1 MSKLG
6 NAAQWYHRHL
16 SQGPNHQPGSAVRAQ
31 DPGNWA
37 TDLEGGAQFG
47 YTLLVVVLLSNM
59 LAIFLQS
66 LSLRLGIVSERD
78 LAQACRDAYP
88 KARPTYPP
96 RPRKGQPSAVSWVL
110 LISSRALNLAKVN
123 MGLLHCWPHSV
134 LAQPDFMV
142 REKLAHRCVPAA
154 CVPGRLLLTAN
165 V

>member
-1 MSKLG
+1 MFWSALCWPAALPCAG
-6 NAAQWYHRHL
+6 QLPVAATPCAVCPYAVYNAGGSPTHDSFYALLIMFSCRPYYK
-16 SQGPNHQPGSAVRAQ
+16 SGSAVGLQ

-88 KARPTYPP
+88 KARPSSSPAPGGEECTV
-96 RPRKGQPSAVSWVL
+96 GAVFSAE
-110 LISSRALNLAKVN
+110 R
-123 MGLLHCWPHSV
+123 G
-134 LAQPDFMV
+134 
-142 REKLAHRCVPAA
+142 
-154 CVPGRLLLTAN
+154 
-165 V
+165 

>member
-1 MSKLG
+1 MRL
-6 NAAQWYHRHL
+6 
-16 SQGPNHQPGSAVRAQ
+16 Q

-88 KARPTYPP
+88 KARLTLHPDLE
-96 RPRKGQPSAVSWVL
+96 RRS
-110 LISSRALNLAKVN
+110 
-123 MGLLHCWPHSV
+123 GLQCHHCS
-134 LAQPDFMV
+134 FI
-142 REKLAHRCVPAA
+142 
-154 CVPGRLLLTAN
+154 
-165 V
+165 